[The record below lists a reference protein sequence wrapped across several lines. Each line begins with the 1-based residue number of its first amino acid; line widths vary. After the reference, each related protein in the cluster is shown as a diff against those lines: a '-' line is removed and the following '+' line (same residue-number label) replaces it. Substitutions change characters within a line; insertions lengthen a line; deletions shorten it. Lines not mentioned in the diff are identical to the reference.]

1 MSMRALNLMALK
13 RIRFMG
19 LTDRSIGSKDW
30 AIRIMVNV
38 VDMGDRQESAIQLLN
53 LLFNPDV
60 MVSKTEV
67 AKLIKAILNED
78 QNVDPDGEHGEQEES
93 KE

>member
-13 RIRFMG
+13 QIRFMG

-78 QNVDPDGEHGEQEES
+78 
-93 KE
+93 